1 MSELK
6 KSTIPATPGKFSV
19 KLPKVPELEFKPA
32 DSDTTLKSIINLAE
46 YIRDDLP
53 YPQEQVKRIEFFY
66 KKRERDRN
74 RFKPTAT
81 GDLAI
86 HSKSGEVEETIRLL
100 TYVPHDPAVRENMD
114 QTRLDAIGFAESQYE
129 DALLVLRQAM
139 TDYRR
144 IGTLQPVVAA
154 QKAVAEADQV
164 LSRVRYRTRGIQ
176 AMSNPEIR
184 DVFFD
189 QAKEHRKLFSG
200 KEKDPFN
207 KELTRLITLEQPLY
221 TFYGTYVESG
231 PDVDIGQDVDESME
245 KPIESEGLTRRRLR
259 DGRMAR
265 IFFDVEEGPNMF
277 LSPCW
282 PVEFTMDDTRY
293 FTALQAFEAERARTA
308 GQEGLRTNI
317 LRTRSTR
324 TMRFLTKKFE
334 TQPKDVKGLWL
345 RIFTAIYQQHSEL
358 KEKLLNTGTDALVFA
373 DVRQGPSGAGFGEQS
388 KEILDPARWTGDNAL
403 GLALET
409 LRYQFREGT
418 AKESSKTDAP
428 NESVITKEEQDKA
441 KVGAIIQAKKFFP
454 KRPPGV

>member
-6 KSTIPATPGKFSV
+6 ESSIPAKKSVKFST
-19 KLPKVPELEFKPA
+19 KPIKTPMPVPQEEPTQEEGA
-32 DSDTTLKSIINLAE
+32 IDLAE
-46 YIRDDLP
+46 YIRDEVP

-66 KKRERDRN
+66 KKRERN
-74 RFKPTAT
+74 RARFEPTAT
-81 GDLAI
+81 GDLGMY
-86 HSKSGEVEETIRLL
+86 SKSGEMEETIRLL
-100 TYVPHDPAVRENMD
+100 TYVPHDPAVREKMD
-114 QTRLDAIGFAESQYE
+114 QNRLDAIGFAETQYE
-129 DALLVLRQAM
+129 DAILVLRQAM
-139 TDYRR
+139 TEYRR
-144 IGTLQPVVAA
+144 SGAVQPVIAA
-154 QKAVAEADQV
+154 QKAVAEADQI
-164 LSRVRYRTRGIQ
+164 LSRVRYRTRGLQ
-176 AMSNPEIR
+176 AMANPEIR
-184 DVFFD
+184 DIFFD
-189 QAKEHRKLFSG
+189 QAKEQRKLFSG

-231 PDVDIGQDVDESME
+231 PDVETGQDVDEPME
-245 KPIESEGLTRRRLR
+245 KGGEDGQTRRRLR

-282 PVEFTMDDTRY
+282 PVEFTMEDVRY
-293 FTALQAFEAERARTA
+293 FTAMQAFEAERARAA
-308 GQEGLRTNI
+308 GQEGLRANI

-345 RIFTAIYQQHSEL
+345 RIFTAIYQQHPEL
-358 KEKLLNTGTDALVFA
+358 KERLLNTGTDALVFA
-373 DVRQGPSGAGFGEQS
+373 DIRPGPSGAGFGEQT
-388 KEILDPARWTGDNAL
+388 KEIMDPARWTGENAL

-418 AKESSKTDAP
+418 AKEAAETDAP
-428 NESVITKEEQDKA
+428 KESVITEEQQQKA

-454 KRPPGV
+454 KRPGA

>member
-6 KSTIPATPGKFSV
+6 ESTMPAKKSVKFSV
-19 KLPKVPELEFKPA
+19 KPKTPMPEEEPTQDNA
-32 DSDTTLKSIINLAE
+32 VINLAE
-46 YIRDDLP
+46 YIRDEVP

-66 KKRERDRN
+66 KKRERDRL
-74 RFKPTAT
+74 RYRLTSA

-86 HSKSGEVEETIRLL
+86 HSKSGEMEETIRLL
-100 TYVPHDPAVRENMD
+100 TYVPHDPAVREKMD
-114 QTRLDAIGFAESQYE
+114 QTRLDAIGFAETQYE
-129 DALLVLRQAM
+129 DAILVLRQAM
-139 TDYRR
+139 TEYRR
-144 IGTLQPVVAA
+144 NGAVQPVIAA
-154 QKAVAEADQV
+154 QKAVADADQI
-164 LSRVRYRTRGIQ
+164 LSRVRYRTRGLQ
-176 AMSNPEIR
+176 AMANPEIR
-184 DVFFD
+184 DIFFD

-231 PDVDIGQDVDESME
+231 PDVEIGQDAEGSMDTA
-245 KPIESEGLTRRRLR
+245 IESDGQTRRRLR

-282 PVEFTMDDTRY
+282 PVEFTMEDVRY
-293 FTALQAFEAERARTA
+293 FTAMQAFEAERARTA

-324 TMRFLTKKFE
+324 TMRFLTKKLE

-358 KEKLLNTGTDALVFA
+358 KERLLNTGTDALVFA
-373 DVRQGPSGAGFGEQS
+373 DIRQGPSGTGVGEQT
-388 KEILDPARWTGDNAL
+388 KEVLDPARWTGENAL

-418 AKESSKTDAP
+418 AKEAAEDGAP
-428 NESVITKEEQDKA
+428 KESVITEEEQQKA

-454 KRPPGV
+454 RRS

>member
-1 MSELK
+1 MPAK
-6 KSTIPATPGKFSV
+6 KSVKFSV
-19 KLPKVPELEFKPA
+19 KPIKTPMPEEEPNQEEGA
-32 DSDTTLKSIINLAE
+32 IDLAE
-46 YIRDDLP
+46 YIRDEVP

-66 KKRERDRN
+66 KKRERDR
-74 RFKPTAT
+74 RRYRPTDS

-86 HSKSGEVEETIRLL
+86 HSKSDEMEETIRLL
-100 TYVPHDPAVRENMD
+100 TYVPHDPAVREKMD
-114 QTRLDAIGFAESQYE
+114 QNRLDAIGFAETQYE
-129 DALLVLRQAM
+129 DAILVLRQAM
-139 TDYRR
+139 TEYRR
-144 IGTLQPVVAA
+144 SGAVQPVVAA

-164 LSRVRYRTRGIQ
+164 LSRVRYRTRGLQ
-176 AMSNPEIR
+176 AMANPEIR
-184 DVFFD
+184 DIFFD
-189 QAKEHRKLFSG
+189 QAKEQRKLFSG

-231 PDVDIGQDVDESME
+231 PDVEIGQDVDESME
-245 KPIESEGLTRRRLR
+245 KGGDDGLTRRRLR

-265 IFFDVEEGPNMF
+265 IFFDVEDGPNMF

-282 PVEFTMDDTRY
+282 PVEFTMEDVRY
-293 FTALQAFEAERARTA
+293 FTAMQAFEAERARSA

-345 RIFTAIYQQHSEL
+345 RIFTAIYQQHPEL
-358 KEKLLNTGTDALVFA
+358 KERLLNTGTDALVFA
-373 DVRQGPSGAGFGEQS
+373 DIRTGPSGAGFGEQT
-388 KEILDPARWTGDNAL
+388 KEVLDPARWTGENAL

-418 AKESSKTDAP
+418 AKEAAETDAP
-428 NESVITKEEQDKA
+428 TESVITEEEQKKA

-454 KRPPGV
+454 RKPGA